1 MSLDSLKQIAGIMEG
16 VVADVEKSVKTTL
29 DSKLSQFQSE
39 VDKRMKELD
48 EKKDVRR
55 VQINELDPKKIS
67 GTIAPEFETT
77 LKVLKAGMNAMLV
90 GPAGCGKTT
99 IAKQVSESLD
109 LEFGSVCLTA
119 GASETWLFGRQT
131 PTGFVE
137 GMFSKLYKNG
147 GVFLADEMDAA
158 DANLLL
164 AINTALANGLLY
176 NPINGEQYPR
186 HKDFYFI
193 GACNTFGKGADHVYT
208 GRNQLDGATLDRF
221 IIVQVDYN
229 EKLETKMLKDQ
240 EMRAFLKT
248 MRKEITKKGYNEII
262 STRAFDYASRL
273 LEIGFEK
280 QIIAQML
287 TESWNKD
294 LKEIVKKYDF
304 GTKTPG
310 KPEEDT
316 KKLATKIDSV
326 WRGF

>member
-1 MSLDSLKQIAGIMEG
+1 MSLDSLKQLTGIMEG
-16 VVADVEKSVKTTL
+16 VITDVEKNVKNTL
-29 DSKLSQFQSE
+29 SSKLTEFQNE
-39 VDKRMKELD
+39 IDKRLKELD
-48 EKKDVRR
+48 EKKDIRQI
-55 VQINELDPKKIS
+55 QINDLDPKKIT
-67 GTIAPEFETT
+67 GTIAPEFETV
-77 LKVLKAGMNAMLV
+77 LKILKAGMNTMLV

-99 IAKQVSESLD
+99 IAKQLAESLD
-109 LEFGSVCLTA
+109 LQFGSVCLTA

-131 PTGFVE
+131 PTGFIE
-137 GMFSKLYKNG
+137 GMFSKLYKEG

-164 AINTALANGLLY
+164 AINTALANGLMY
-176 NPINGEQYPR
+176 NPINGEQSPR

-221 IIVQVDYN
+221 VIVQVDYN
-229 EKLETKMLKDQ
+229 EKLETKLLKDQ

-248 MRKEITKKGYNEII
+248 MRKEIVKKGFNEIV

-273 LEIGFEK
+273 IEAGFEK

-294 LKEIVKKYDF
+294 LKDIVKKYDF
-304 GTKTPG
+304 GNKVVE
-310 KPEEDT
+310 KET
-316 KKLATKIDSV
+316 KKLATKVDTV